1 MRCSSA
7 LVRRVAGWAVA
18 TAAAAAA
25 VAFSF
30 RYDRWTLITTGSKP
44 VLFFSF
50 LSRSTHSPRGY
61 HPSVHKSLIAMLSL
75 FHFHPDEHSSI
86 SRQSIMIEIFFRRQR
101 LSRIDPIREP
111 ILSIILYLLDEGEG
125 KKKQWAAL
133 ADWLIRRACSFVWIN
148 ASRIAMAA
156 AAAAAAAFIRDH
168 TIPTITIIIIIYK
181 T

>member
-1 MRCSSA
+1 MGDNAIILCGAQVRWCVA
-7 LVRRVAGWAVA
+7 LLAVA

-61 HPSVHKSLIAMLSL
+61 HPSVHKSLIAMSSL

-133 ADWLIRRACSFVWIN
+133 AD
-148 ASRIAMAA
+148 
-156 AAAAAAAFIRDH
+156 
-168 TIPTITIIIIIYK
+168 
-181 T
+181 